1 MKDIHVELCKLFK
14 ESYRIR
20 IIICLLDNYE
30 LRVCDFNLDDGG
42 LKQHTWTFSPNTIKE
57 HLTDMRKNGFVKYR
71 KQGRYYY
78 WSLNQDNP
86 IIEWLNVLNTMI
98 TIEGEEE

>member
-14 ESYRIR
+14 ESYRVR
-20 IIICLLDNYE
+20 IISCLLDNYE
-30 LRVCDFNLDDGG
+30 LKVCDFNLDDDR
-42 LKQHTWTFSPNTIKE
+42 LDSHAWTFSPNAIKE

-71 KQGRYYY
+71 KQGRYCY
-78 WSLNQDNP
+78 WRLNVNNP
-86 IIEWLNVLNTMI
+86 VIKWLKVLNTMI